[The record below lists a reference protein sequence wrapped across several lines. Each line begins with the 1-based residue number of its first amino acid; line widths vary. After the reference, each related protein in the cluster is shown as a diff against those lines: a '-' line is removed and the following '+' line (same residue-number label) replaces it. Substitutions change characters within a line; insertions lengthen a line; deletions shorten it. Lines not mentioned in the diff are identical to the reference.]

1 MPVSTPP
8 TVAFG
13 DPLLAS
19 GLDALILAA
28 DDRIGRLFAGSRSWF
43 AFDTT
48 LVPAQQIP
56 PVGAAYVISDDADR
70 DILPAPG
77 TPGGPSGT
85 VWPAKYD
92 HAAHVA
98 AAAGMTITGADALDV
113 AWVVTGAFPP
123 PDVYI
128 FGDTPSILERTF
140 LGESR
145 PLKYTTAYEPERFHR
160 YAVADVF
167 IESAAATDFEWP
179 YDKFG
184 VVRFHNL
191 SRFSVNVDLG
201 SSTISVEARRVRTV
215 RRTSRTG
222 AWDTTL
228 RRYFPRALP
237 GDIPIWDS
245 DTSSMPNLPLRSQN
259 ANPIFRQSLLQY
271 MFQPHALTDNP
282 GMFSATVEPVLPD
295 VGVGATIASAIV
307 GQGTFEVVRTSTI
320 DPTVQTR
327 FTLLYSGETLASTPP
342 DWAAVGLRTSLDD
355 TLRGAVLD
363 VDPGFAV
370 PPGIGAWQFDAISR
384 TSNLLGGIVV
394 AVNNGS
400 VFSRTVL
407 PWFEDATAADTWY
420 SALFLWPTYD
430 VTRTATEVDWISDS
444 VWTPLGG
451 PADPDYFGS
460 WSAGTVNTAREYLIE
475 WDGSTLGTVS
485 AWNVFTKTVASA
497 LPATGTLVRQ
507 PLLTAVVAYPSVSF
521 WADRDDATWDDEGP
535 VTPRANGNDRGIY
548 VASDVWGLGTVD
560 GDTLTEPR
568 WQLALFPTIGWQPA
582 ESWFSYPFYGAE
594 EIVWTPLL
602 PDGSGGTLSHWRVTT
617 PEGAPDGADWEW
629 NYAGTYSPVAAEPD
643 GEVSSGMSF
652 WRMFYQGTPAPG
664 AATVYPGKSEMGP
677 QPWTIR
683 DHGWLAD
690 VVLDSGSGWQATRPD
705 LYDNVVIGAAEL
717 RTGFQLRVNAA
728 AFNQISALIA
738 GMSHVRPCGWE
749 QYVDGFPFS
758 SLVRSSVG
766 WYLGYSD
773 LYVQPFGAVHIY
785 AIDFAVDALLDAAG
799 VVRRSATSTDLQAY
813 QSLTVNEYYPIVS
826 GLGETLYYDVRVFGG
841 SGSWDANIGNS
852 RQYCTADDIHD
863 ALSAEGFAFNLVRL
877 VQPVDVETFDPGA
890 DETETDTYTPAAD
903 PGTGLLIPPIYRV
916 RSDLTIPVPVPST
929 GTTLQ
934 IAPADAEFYEI
945 AAERPIRASL
955 VTRNIPGPDVSLR
968 TTGPTSGPIADSM
981 DRFLGEFI
989 LGSGSPKALWSA
1001 TVLARA
1007 GLTAKVLCL
1016 PCRRLLSEDRAIDSS
1031 GPRTRLGLG
1040 MGLDYNSP
1048 LVLPNA
1054 TARPKWV
1061 SVVAGDSITVDSLAG
1076 GSPAYPDEHHVW
1088 QLLPIDGSI
1097 EVM

>member
-28 DDRIGRLFAGSRSWF
+28 DDRFGRLFSGARSWY

-48 LVPAQQIP
+48 SLPTQQVP
-56 PVGAAYVISDDADR
+56 PVGAVYIISEDADR

-77 TPGGPSGT
+77 TPGGPNGT

-98 AAAGMTITGADALDV
+98 VAAAMTITGPDALDI
-113 AWVVTGAFPP
+113 AWEVTGAFPP
-123 PDVYI
+123 PDVYL
-128 FGDTPSILERTF
+128 FADSPSVLERTH

-145 PLKYTTAYEPERFHR
+145 PLKLSTAYEPERFHR
-160 YAVADVF
+160 YAIADVL
-167 IESAAATDFEWP
+167 IESAADDTFSWTH
-179 YDKFG
+179 DKYG
-184 VVRFHNL
+184 VVRIHNL
-191 SRFSVNVDLG
+191 SRFSVTVDLG
-201 SSTISVEARRVRTV
+201 SSSVSVGARRIRTV
-215 RRTSRTG
+215 RRTSRTA
-222 AWDTTL
+222 AWDTTD
-228 RRYFPRALP
+228 RKYFPRALP

-245 DTSSMPNLPLRSQN
+245 YTASMANLPLRSQS

-282 GMFSATVEPVLPD
+282 GMFSSTIVPVLPD

-307 GQGTFEVVRTSTI
+307 QQGTFDAVRTSTL
-320 DPTVQTR
+320 DPTEQET

-355 TLRGAVLD
+355 SLRGAVLD

-384 TSNLLGGIVV
+384 TTNLLGGIVV

-407 PWFEDATAADTWY
+407 PWFEDATAADAWY

-444 VWTPLGG
+444 IWTPLGG

-460 WSAGTVNTAREYLIE
+460 WSAGTINTAREYLIE
-475 WDGSTLGTVS
+475 WDGSSLGTVS
-485 AWNVFTKTVASA
+485 TWNVFTKTVASA

-535 VTPRANGNDRGIY
+535 VTPRANANDRGIY

-560 GDTLTEPR
+560 GDELTEPR
-568 WQLALFPTIGWQPA
+568 WQLALFPTIGWNPA
-582 ESWFSYPFYGAE
+582 STWFAYPFYGAE
-594 EIVWTPLL
+594 EIIWTPFL
-602 PDGSGGTLSHWRVTT
+602 PDGSGGTLSHWRVVS
-617 PEGAPDGADWEW
+617 PEGAADGAGWEW
-629 NYAGTYSPVAAEPD
+629 NFAGTYSPVASEPD
-643 GEVSSGMSF
+643 GAVGSGMSF
-652 WRMFYQGTPAPG
+652 WRMFAQSTHAPG
-664 AATVYPGKSEMGP
+664 AVTSYPGKSAMGP

-683 DHGWLAD
+683 DHGWIAD
-690 VVLDSGSGWQATRPD
+690 EILSTGAGWQAARPG
-705 LYDNVVIGAAEL
+705 LYDSAPIDPAEE

-758 SLVRSSVG
+758 SLVRGSVG

-773 LYVQPFGAVHIY
+773 LYAQPFGAVHIY
-785 AIDFAVDALLDAAG
+785 ALDFAVDALLDAAG
-799 VVRRSATSTDLQAY
+799 VSRRSASNADLQAF
-813 QSLTVNEYYPIVS
+813 QSITLNQYVPVVS
-826 GLGETLYYDVRVFGG
+826 GLGETLYYDASVFGG
-841 SGSWDANIGNS
+841 SGPWDANLGNS

-863 ALSAEGFAFNLVRL
+863 ALAVEGFAFNQIRL
-877 VQPVDVETFDPGA
+877 VQPIDVETYDPGT
-890 DETETDTYTPAAD
+890 DETETDVITPAAD
-903 PGTGLLIPPIYRV
+903 PGTGLLISPPYRIRAEFTV
-916 RSDLTIPVPVPST
+916 PIPVPA
-929 GTTLQ
+929 TTSALQ
-934 IAPADAEFYEI
+934 IAPADSDFYEI
-945 AAERPIRASL
+945 AAERPMRASL
-955 VTRNIPGPDVSLR
+955 VTRDIPGPDVSLR
-968 TTGPTSGPIADSM
+968 TTGPTSGPTADSM
-981 DRFLGEFI
+981 DRFLGEFR
-989 LGSGSPKALWSA
+989 LGSGTIPLWSA

-1016 PCRRLLSEDRAIDSS
+1016 PCRRLLSELRAEDGS
-1031 GPRTRLGLG
+1031 GTRTRLGLG
-1040 MGLDYNSP
+1040 FDFDYNSP
-1048 LVLPNA
+1048 LVLPDA
-1054 TARPKWV
+1054 VARPKWL
-1061 SVVAGDSITVDSLAG
+1061 SVEAGDSITVDMLAG
-1076 GSPAYPDEHHVW
+1076 ASPAYPDKHHVW

-1097 EVM
+1097 EAM